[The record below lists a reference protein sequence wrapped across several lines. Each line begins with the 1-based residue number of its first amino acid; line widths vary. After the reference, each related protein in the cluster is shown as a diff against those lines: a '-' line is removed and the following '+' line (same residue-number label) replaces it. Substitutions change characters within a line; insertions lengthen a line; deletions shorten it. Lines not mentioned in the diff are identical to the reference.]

1 MSNSERKGNL
11 PAIIKTAEPSFTELA
26 KRHGIADFTF
36 ARESA
41 FALQILKQNDYLASV
56 AVGNPDSL
64 KDAIISVAAIGLSL
78 SPINKQAY
86 LVPRK
91 NRVCLDISYQGFID
105 LATSRGAILWAKAE
119 LVRDK
124 DVFEFQGINIAPT
137 HTMKD
142 IFGDRGPV
150 IGGYCVGKMPTGD
163 LLVDFM
169 SIAEIYVIRDRT
181 EAWKAYKEGK
191 IKSTPWQTDENEM
204 MKKTLIRRAYKSWP
218 KSVAHEILH
227 RAISAAS
234 ESDGLGLEE
243 VSEIIP
249 DVSEAQREI
258 GYSKIREY
266 LDALDRPE
274 SAFIE
279 HLARATNRNITQLE
293 DLTSL
298 EIEQQLT
305 FLEGLV
311 NAQTAKFEKLKSK
324 DRPNEKSG

>member
-1 MSNSERKGNL
+1 MSNHERKNNL
-11 PAIIKTAEPSFTELA
+11 PAIIKTVEPSFTELA

-64 KDAIISVAAIGLSL
+64 KDAIINVAAIGLSL

-91 NRVCLDISYQGFID
+91 NRVCLDISYQGFVD

-119 LVRDK
+119 LVHAK
-124 DVFEFQGINIAPT
+124 DTFEFQGVNIAPT

-150 IGGYCVGKMPTGD
+150 IGGYCIAKMPTGD

-169 SIAEIYVIRDRT
+169 SIAEIYAIRDRT

-191 IKSTPWQTDENEM
+191 IKSTSWQTDENEM
-204 MKKTLIRRAYKSWP
+204 SKKTLIRRAHKSWP
-218 KSVAHEILH
+218 KSVAQEVIS
-227 RAISAAS
+227 RAISAS
-234 ESDGLGLEE
+234 NESDGINFDEE
-243 VSEIIP
+243 LPALP
-249 DVSEAQREI
+249 DASEAERAIEFQ
-258 GYSKIREY
+258 KMREY
-266 LDALDRPE
+266 LDLLDRPE
-274 SAFIE
+274 AAFIE

-293 DLTSL
+293 DLTAL

-311 NAQTAKFEKLKSK
+311 DAQTAKFEKFKSK